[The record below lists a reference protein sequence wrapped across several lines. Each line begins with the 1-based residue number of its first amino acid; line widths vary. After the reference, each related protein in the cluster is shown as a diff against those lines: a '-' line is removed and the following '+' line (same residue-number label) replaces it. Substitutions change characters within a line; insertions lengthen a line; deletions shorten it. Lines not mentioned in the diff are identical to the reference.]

1 MEPSW
6 RCRGGERDPS
16 VNVPPR
22 LSVVIPSRNRAESLR
37 RALLALGGQR
47 AHPGTF
53 EVVVSLDGEDDPALP
68 ILEGFRA
75 PYALRWLSRAHRG
88 RAAARNAG
96 AAVARGVILWFLDDD
111 LAPAPTCV
119 TAHLRA
125 HAGDG
130 RRAVVGPVPIPDGG
144 SPLAAY
150 RGLGFAARHRR
161 MVRGDYRLR
170 PVDVYAGN
178 LSLPR
183 SIFRAT
189 GGFDESFD
197 VYGHEDFELARRL
210 LEDEVD
216 LLYEPRAV
224 AVQYYEKSARDLARD
239 TVAEGRT
246 AVRFARK
253 HPDCMG
259 DLPLAGYARRGGR
272 ERHVMGC
279 LLLLD
284 RWSGLPSA
292 AVVAAL
298 AVLERIAVAPK
309 RFLDRAFDY
318 LYWHGVNQELVALG
332 SREGLSKRL
341 AALRDASS

>member
-1 MEPSW
+1 M
-6 RCRGGERDPS
+6 
-16 VNVPPR
+16 
-22 LSVVIPSRNRAESLR
+22 VIPSRNRPASLR
-37 RALLALGGQR
+37 RALLALAEQR
-47 AHPGTF
+47 AHPGAF
-53 EVVVSLDGEDDPALP
+53 EVVVSLDGEDDPALS
-68 ILEGFRA
+68 ILDGFPA
-75 PYALRWLSRAHRG
+75 PFALRWRSQAHRG

-96 AAVARGVILWFLDDD
+96 AADARGEILWFLDDD

-119 TAHLRA
+119 SAHLRA
-125 HAGDG
+125 HAAGG
-130 RRAVVGPVPIPDGG
+130 LRAVLGPVPIPDAGG

-150 RGLGFAARHRR
+150 RRLGFAARHRR

-170 PVDVYAGN
+170 PVYAGN

-183 SIFRAT
+183 SLFRAA

-210 LEDEVD
+210 LEAGVD
-216 LLYEPRAV
+216 LIYEPRAV
-224 AVQYYEKSARDLARD
+224 AVQYYEKKARHLAID

-253 HPDCMG
+253 HPDCLG
-259 DLPLAGYARRGGR
+259 DLPLAGYERRGGP
-272 ERHVMGC
+272 ERHVLSC

-284 RWSGLPSA
+284 RWIGLPSA

-298 AVLERIAVAPK
+298 AALERLAVAPK
-309 RFLDRAFDY
+309 RFLDRAFDC
-318 LYWHGVNQELVALG
+318 LYRHGVNQELVAMG
-332 SREGLSKRL
+332 SGGSLSRRL

>member
-1 MEPSW
+1 M
-6 RCRGGERDPS
+6 
-16 VNVPPR
+16 
-22 LSVVIPSRNRAESLR
+22 VIPSRNRPASLR
-37 RALLALGGQR
+37 RALLALAEQR
-47 AHPGTF
+47 AHPGAF

-68 ILEGFRA
+68 ILDGFRA
-75 PYALRWLSRAHRG
+75 PFALRWRSQAHRG

-96 AAVARGVILWFLDDD
+96 AADARGEILWFLDDD
-111 LAPAPTCV
+111 LAPEPTCV
-119 TAHLRA
+119 AAHLRA
-125 HAGDG
+125 HVAGG
-130 RRAVVGPVPIPDGG
+130 LRAVLGPAPIPDVGA

-161 MVRGDYRLR
+161 IMDRGDHRLR

-183 SIFRAT
+183 PAFRAA

-210 LEDEVD
+210 LEAGVE
-216 LLYEPRAV
+216 LIYEPSAV
-224 AVQYYEKSARDLARD
+224 AVQFYEKKARDFAID

-253 HPDCMG
+253 HPDCLG
-259 DLPLAGYARRGGR
+259 DLPLTGYERRGGP
-272 ERHVMGC
+272 ERHVLSC
-279 LLLLD
+279 LLVLD
-284 RWSGLPSA
+284 RWTGLPSA

-298 AVLERIAVAPK
+298 AVLERLAVAPK

-318 LYWHGVNQELVALG
+318 LYWHGVDQELVAAG
-332 SREGLSKRL
+332 SRGSLSKRL